1 MEDLQHGI
9 IVIDKPPKISS
20 AGVVAVVKRSLGAK
34 KVGHAGTLD
43 PFATGVLV
51 CLLNRATRLAQFLV
65 AGNKTYMAELCLGV
79 ETDTEDLTGRVVKQ
93 TPVDGITERDIH
105 REARRWVGEMAQ
117 HPPVYSA
124 LKHEGRPLYE
134 LARKGLAVKKP
145 PRNVTVSALDI
156 LDIRLPKVTF
166 RVTCSQ
172 GTYIRTLGADIGRA
186 LGCGGHLT
194 ALQRTA
200 SSGFSLED
208 AVGLSAL
215 KATDDEGRVSRHIR
229 PMASAM
235 ADTPFLE
242 ADEELVAR
250 IRHGKPILKT
260 VHGHTATCDGSP
272 VRVLTEDRQL
282 VAVLLDTAGTDHFQY
297 GCVLTG

>member
-1 MEDLQHGI
+1 MEDLQNGI

-20 AGVVAVVKRSLGAK
+20 AGVVAVVKRALRAK

-43 PFATGVLV
+43 PFATGILV

-65 AGNKTYMAELCLGV
+65 AGKKTYEAELYLGV

-93 TPVDGITERDIH
+93 TSVDGITERTIY
-105 REARRWVGEMAQ
+105 REAGRWVGEMAQ
-117 HPPVYSA
+117 QPPVYSA

-145 PRNVTVSALDI
+145 PRTVTISALDI

-194 ALQRTA
+194 ALRRTV
-200 SSGFSLED
+200 SSGFSLKD
-208 AVGLSAL
+208 AVAL
-215 KATDDEGRVSRHIR
+215 PALEATGDDGIASRHIR

-242 ADEELVAR
+242 ADEELVAQ

-260 VHGHTATCDGSP
+260 DHGRTAAGDGGP
-272 VRVLTEDRQL
+272 IRVLTKDHRL